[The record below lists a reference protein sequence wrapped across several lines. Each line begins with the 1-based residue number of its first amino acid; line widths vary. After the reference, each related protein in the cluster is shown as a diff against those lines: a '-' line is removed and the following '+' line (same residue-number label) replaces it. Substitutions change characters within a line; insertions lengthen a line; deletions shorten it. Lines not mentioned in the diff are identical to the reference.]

1 MNIKVGAWPSSDT
14 TTFRVWAPK
23 AQIVEVVGM
32 NPGVKKVFPLVAGE
46 CGYFEA
52 SLNGFKDGDLYKFR
66 IDGKTDLPDPAS
78 RYQPEG
84 PHGPSQIVAEEFPW
98 TDQSWKG
105 IPLEDLIVY
114 ELHVGTF
121 SPEGTFSGIQKRI
134 PHFKKLGINTIEI
147 MPIGQFAGKRNWGY
161 DGVAIFATHSSY
173 GTVKDLKELINECHK
188 DGIAVLLDVVY
199 NHMGPEGNYL
209 SQWGTY
215 FQDKYKTP
223 WGEALNY
230 DGLGGDEVRNYF
242 LQNAR
247 QWLEEFHFDGLRLD
261 ATHAI
266 FDTSA
271 VPFLEQLSDLAKDLE
286 RKLHRTIYLIAENEN
301 NDPRIL
307 QDSQHGGW
315 GLTGQWADDLHHVIH
330 TTLTKETQG
339 YYEDFGTIQQFADC
353 FRKGILYENL
363 YSLFRQ
369 RHHGRSYENIDRRRL
384 VVCSQNHDQ
393 IGNRKL
399 GDRLISL
406 TDDRRQRLAAATV
419 FLSGCM
425 PLIFMGEEWG
435 AKTPFQYFVD
445 HTDKNILK
453 ATQEGRKN
461 EFAAFGW
468 NEDVPDPGSEKTFL
482 NSKLDW
488 EEEASSTG
496 QSFEVYY
503 RRLID
508 LSKKLR
514 RHQLM
519 NRRDIQTRVNLQM
532 QTIEVLVN
540 HNSSKFE
547 LFFNLSEVPVTYD
560 FQDSSLEG
568 LLDSSNPEGH
578 INMMP
583 SLVAHPYSVL
593 VAGHFARG

>member
-1 MNIKVGAWPSSDT
+1 M
-14 TTFRVWAPK
+14 
-23 AQIVEVVGM
+23 
-32 NPGVKKVFPLVAGE
+32 
-46 CGYFEA
+46 
-52 SLNGFKDGDLYKFR
+52 
-66 IDGKTDLPDPAS
+66 
-78 RYQPEG
+78 
-84 PHGPSQIVAEEFPW
+84 
-98 TDQSWKG
+98 
-105 IPLEDLIVY
+105 
-114 ELHVGTF
+114 
-121 SPEGTFSGIQKRI
+121 
-134 PHFKKLGINTIEI
+134 
-147 MPIGQFAGKRNWGY
+147 
-161 DGVAIFATHSSY
+161 
-173 GTVKDLKELINECHK
+173 
-188 DGIAVLLDVVY
+188 
-199 NHMGPEGNYL
+199 
-209 SQWGTY
+209 
-215 FQDKYKTP
+215 
-223 WGEALNY
+223 
-230 DGLGGDEVRNYF
+230 
-242 LQNAR
+242 
-247 QWLEEFHFDGLRLD
+247 
-261 ATHAI
+261 
-266 FDTSA
+266 
-271 VPFLEQLSDLAKDLE
+271 
-286 RKLHRTIYLIAENEN
+286 
-301 NDPRIL
+301 
-307 QDSQHGGW
+307 
-315 GLTGQWADDLHHVIH
+315 
-330 TTLTKETQG
+330 
-339 YYEDFGTIQQFADC
+339 
-353 FRKGILYENL
+353 
-363 YSLFRQ
+363 
-369 RHHGRSYENIDRRRL
+369 
-384 VVCSQNHDQ
+384 VCSQNHDQ

-488 EEEASSTG
+488 EEEVSSTG

-519 NRRDIQTRVNLQM
+519 DRRHIQTRVNLQM